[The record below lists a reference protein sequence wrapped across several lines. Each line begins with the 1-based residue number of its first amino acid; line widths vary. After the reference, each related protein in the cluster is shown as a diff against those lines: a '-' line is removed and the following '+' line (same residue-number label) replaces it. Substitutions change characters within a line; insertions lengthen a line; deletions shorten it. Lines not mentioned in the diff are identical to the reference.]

1 MNRVVKYLT
10 GPVRR
15 AWRVRGFGVHS
26 PFAYASL
33 RSVIHPQG
41 GARYYAE
48 DSLASRRGRLLYR
61 AAVEAGPE
69 AMLTV
74 GPDTTLGTPS
84 GEIRT
89 YVATDPEAIV
99 LLERWAATLE
109 CGVMFRGPSMAIFC
123 LRRGIPRQRLE
134 VAMP

>member
-26 PFAYASL
+26 PFAYAYL

-48 DSLASRRGRLLYR
+48 DSIASRRGRLLYR

-99 LLERWAATLE
+99 H
-109 CGVMFRGPSMAIFC
+109 
-123 LRRGIPRQRLE
+123 RRGLRLSSAGRIQLWHAQE
-134 VAMP
+134 LITVTV